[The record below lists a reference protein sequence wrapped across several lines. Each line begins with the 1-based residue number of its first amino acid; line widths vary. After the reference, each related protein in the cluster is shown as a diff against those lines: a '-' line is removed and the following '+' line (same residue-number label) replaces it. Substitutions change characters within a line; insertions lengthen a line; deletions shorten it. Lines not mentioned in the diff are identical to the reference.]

1 MDLRISLYKLSVF
14 CRVVELGNMT
24 RAAET
29 LGVAQPVV
37 TGHIRSLERRL
48 DTKLFSRSGRGV
60 ELTETGHIA
69 YRWAR
74 DVIGRTREVEAVFD
88 ALGDRL
94 DNTVTI
100 VSSPAPAT
108 YVLPNILMRFR
119 EEQPDAVVRLRLL
132 PTELVDRVVADG
144 ECDFAVLSHSGG
156 REQPPGLEALLLRE
170 EDEVLV
176 AAPGYSDVGVEV
188 TLEQLAELPFIC
200 TPEGTPR
207 RRLLDGRLRELGVPG
222 REIVIEFGHT
232 EPIKEAVGR
241 GLGVAFLSRSSVAP
255 ELESGALR
263 EIPIRDVAIHFPL
276 EILFRRDRRFTPLQS
291 ALLDAVCDALR

>member
-1 MDLRISLYKLSVF
+1 VDLRISLYKLSVF
-14 CRVVELGNMT
+14 CRVVELGSMT
-24 RAAET
+24 RAAES

-48 DTKLFSRSGRGV
+48 DTKLFARSGRGV

-69 YRWAR
+69 HRWAR
-74 DVIGRTREVEAVFD
+74 DVVGRTREVEAVFD
-88 ALGDRL
+88 ALTDRV

-119 EEQPDAVVRLRLL
+119 EDHPDAVVRLKLL
-132 PTELVDRVVADG
+132 PTELGTRAVADG
-144 ECDFAVLSHSGG
+144 ECDFAVLAHSVGD
-156 REQPPGLEALLLRE
+156 EASAGLEAVPLRH

-176 AAPGYSDVGVEV
+176 AAPDYPDAGDEV

-207 RRLLDGRLRELGVPG
+207 RRLLDGRLREAGATD
-222 REIVIEFGHT
+222 RAIVIEFGHT
-232 EPIKEAVGR
+232 EPIKEAVAR

-263 EIPIRDVAIHFPL
+263 EIVVQDLALSFPL
-276 EILFRRDRRFTPLQS
+276 EILFRPERRFTQLQS
-291 ALLDAVCDALR
+291 ALLDAVRDALR